1 MGRCTGQTGYPR
13 LPSRS
18 PDARLRH
25 PTQALAPSRAEAY
38 LLGMRPA
45 PSHAAQLAETLD
57 SRYAAL
63 HTAKEDAFWTARM
76 GLAEDAGSAQRE
88 LDRLDI
94 ELNSFLQDP
103 ARLGE
108 VRAALPGA
116 HEPALR
122 TRLEGWAR
130 TFESHVIE
138 SAAGRELAARVTQLE
153 GELEHARGE
162 MELGYRAKD
171 GSWVR
176 ATSVKL
182 AAMLRSEPDE
192 ALRRAAWDG
201 LRSIERFVLDHGF
214 LDVLRERNRLG
225 RMHGAEDYYDWKTR
239 RVEGMTKR
247 EVFACL
253 DELEALTRDA
263 ARRAVEALAARSGAA
278 AATPWNLNFMVSGDS
293 TREQDP
299 YFPFRDA
306 LARWGRSFAAL
317 GVRYRGAE
325 LVLDLVDR
333 SGKYENGF
341 MHGPVV
347 AWRRDAD
354 FVPARIHF
362 TANAIPGMVGSGHN
376 AMATLF
382 HEGGHAAHF
391 ANIDMPSPCFGQEFA
406 PTSVAFSETQSMLLD
421 SLLDDADWQHRYAL
435 DAHGRAMPMEM
446 HERAIDAS
454 QPFAAWRAR
463 AMLAVCY
470 GERALYEIPDA
481 ELSAE
486 RVLREL
492 RDVERRL
499 LFLEEGSPRPILAVP
514 HLLAGDSSAYYHGYV
529 LAEMAVH
536 QARAHFL
543 ARDGHLVDNPKV
555 GPELARIW
563 WQPGNSVRFDEFVRR
578 LCGSGLSAAPMARE
592 LNRDPET
599 AKREAREAIA
609 RLERVPRGPQ
619 RVELDARIRV
629 VHGRE
634 TVAVLDGD
642 FEAFSAA
649 FARWIDAQVAQAV
662 R

>member
-1 MGRCTGQTGYPR
+1 MAAPTPAAH
-13 LPSRS
+13 LADSL
-18 PDARLRH
+18 DAH
-25 PTQALAPSRAEAY
+25 
-38 LLGMRPA
+38 
-45 PSHAAQLAETLD
+45 
-57 SRYAAL
+57 YAAL

-76 GLAEDAGSAQRE
+76 GLAEDAATAQST

-103 ARLGE
+103 ARL
-108 VRAALPGA
+108 VQARAALTQA
-116 HEPALR
+116 RAALAQASEPELR
-122 TRLEGWAR
+122 TRLEGWVR
-130 TFESHVIE
+130 TFESHAID
-138 SAAGRELAARVTQLE
+138 SAQARELAARITQLE
-153 GELEHARGE
+153 GQLEHARGE
-162 MELGYRAKD
+162 MELGYRAPD
-171 GSWVR
+171 GTFVR

-182 AAMLRSEPDE
+182 AAMLRSETDE
-192 ALRRAAWDG
+192 RLRRAAWDG
-201 LRSIERFVLDHGF
+201 LRSIERFVLEHGF
-214 LDVLRERNRLG
+214 LEVLRERNRLG
-225 RMHGAEDYYDWKTR
+225 RMLGAEDYYDWKTR
-239 RVEGMTKR
+239 RVEGMSKAQ
-247 EVFACL
+247 VFAFL
-253 DELEALTRDA
+253 DELEALTRDS
-263 ARRAVEALAARSGAA
+263 ARRAVEALAARSGAS

-299 YFPFRDA
+299 YFPFRGA
-306 LARWGRSFAAL
+306 LDRWGRSFAAL

-333 SGKYENGF
+333 KGKYENGF

-347 AWRRDAD
+347 AWRREGA

-421 SLLDDADWQHRYAL
+421 SLLDDADWQQRYAL
-435 DAHGRAMPMEM
+435 DRDGRPMPIEM
-446 HERAIDAS
+446 HERAIRAS

-470 GERALYEIPDA
+470 GEKALYEIPDA
-481 ELSAE
+481 ELSVE
-486 RVLREL
+486 RVLAEL
-492 RDVERRL
+492 RAVERRL
-499 LFLEEGSPRPILAVP
+499 LFLDEGSPRPILAVP

-536 QARAHFL
+536 QARAHFV

-592 LNRDPET
+592 LNRDADT
-599 AKREAREAIA
+599 AIREARQSIE
-609 RLERVPRGPQ
+609 RLQRVPRGPT
-619 RVELDARIRV
+619 RVELDARVRV

-642 FEAFSAA
+642 FEAFSEQ
-649 FARWIDAQVAQAV
+649 FARWIDAQVAQGGS
-662 R
+662 

>member
-1 MGRCTGQTGYPR
+1 M
-13 LPSRS
+13 
-18 PDARLRH
+18 A
-25 PTQALAPSRAEAY
+25 APSPAA
-38 LLGMRPA
+38 LLA
-45 PSHAAQLAETLD
+45 DTLD
-57 SRYAAL
+57 ARYAAL
-63 HTAKEDAFWTARM
+63 HTAKEDTFWTARM
-76 GLAEDAGSAQRE
+76 GLAADAAAAQST

-103 ARLGE
+103 ARLAE
-108 VRAALPGA
+108 VLAALEQA
-116 HEPALR
+116 SEPELR
-122 TRLEGWAR
+122 TRLEGWVR
-130 TFESHVIE
+130 TFESHGID
-138 SAAGRELAARVTQLE
+138 SAQARELAARITQLE
-153 GELEHARGE
+153 GQLEHARGE
-162 MELGYRAKD
+162 MELGYRAPD
-171 GSWVR
+171 GSFVR

-182 AAMLRSEPDE
+182 AAMLRSESDE
-192 ALRRAAWDG
+192 RLRRAAWDG

-214 LDVLRERNRLG
+214 LEVLRERNRLG
-225 RMHGAEDYYDWKTR
+225 RMLGAEDYYDWKTR
-239 RVEGMTKR
+239 RVEGLTKA

-253 DELEALTRDA
+253 DELEALTRDS
-263 ARRAVEALAARSGAA
+263 ARRAVETLAARSGPA

-299 YFPFRDA
+299 YFPFRGA
-306 LARWGRSFAAL
+306 LDRWGRSFAAL
-317 GVRYRGAE
+317 GIRYRGAE

-333 SGKYENGF
+333 KGKYENGF

-347 AWRRDAD
+347 AWRRDGT
-354 FVPARIHF
+354 FQPARIHF

-435 DAHGRAMPMEM
+435 DRDGQPMPPEM
-446 HERAIDAS
+446 HERALRAS

-470 GERALYEIPDA
+470 GEKALYEIPEP

-486 RVLREL
+486 RVLAEL
-492 RDVERRL
+492 RAVEHRL
-499 LFLEEGSPRPILAVP
+499 LFLELGSPRPILAVP

-555 GPELARIW
+555 GPELARVW

-592 LNRDPET
+592 LNRDADT
-599 AKREAREAIA
+599 SIRDARNAIE
-609 RLERVPRGPQ
+609 RLQRVPRGPA
-619 RVELDARIRV
+619 RVELDARVRV
-629 VHGRE
+629 VHGSE

-642 FEAFSAA
+642 FEAFSAQ
-649 FARWIDAQVAQAV
+649 FERWIDAQVA
-662 R
+662 RGES

>member
-1 MGRCTGQTGYPR
+1 
-13 LPSRS
+13 
-18 PDARLRH
+18 
-25 PTQALAPSRAEAY
+25 
-38 LLGMRPA
+38 
-45 PSHAAQLAETLD
+45 TLD
-57 SRYAAL
+57 ARYAAL

-76 GLAEDAGSAQRE
+76 GLAADAAAAQST

-103 ARLGE
+103 ARLAE
-108 VRAALPGA
+108 VRAALA
-116 HEPALR
+116 HSSEPELR
-122 TRLEGWAR
+122 TRLEGWVR
-130 TFESHVIE
+130 TFESHVID
-138 SAAGRELAARVTQLE
+138 SAQARELAARITQLE
-153 GELEHARGE
+153 GQLEHARGE
-162 MELGYRAKD
+162 MELGYRASD
-171 GSWVR
+171 GSFVR

-182 AAMLRSEPDE
+182 AAMLRSESDE
-192 ALRRAAWDG
+192 RLRRAAWDG

-214 LDVLRERNRLG
+214 LEVLRERNRLG
-225 RMHGAEDYYDWKTR
+225 RMLGAEDYYDWKTR
-239 RVEGMTKR
+239 RVEGLTKA

-253 DELEALTRDA
+253 DELEALTRDS
-263 ARRAVEALAARSGAA
+263 ARRAVEALAARSGPA

-299 YFPFRDA
+299 YFPFRGA
-306 LARWGRSFAAL
+306 LDRWGRSFASL
-317 GVRYRGAE
+317 GIRYRGAQ

-333 SGKYENGF
+333 KGKYENGF

-347 AWRRDAD
+347 AWRRAGAL
-354 FVPARIHF
+354 VPARIHF

-435 DAHGRAMPMEM
+435 DRDGQPMPMEM
-446 HERAIDAS
+446 HERALRAS

-470 GERALYEIPDA
+470 GEKALYEIPDA

-486 RVLREL
+486 RVLAQL
-492 RDVERRL
+492 RAVERRL
-499 LFLEEGSPRPILAVP
+499 LFLELGSPRPILAVP

-555 GPELARIW
+555 GPELARVW

-592 LNRDPET
+592 LNRDADT
-599 AKREAREAIA
+599 AIRDARNAIE
-609 RLERVPRGPQ
+609 RVQRVPRGPA
-619 RVELDARIRV
+619 RVELDARVRV
-629 VHGRE
+629 VHGSE

-642 FEAFSAA
+642 FEAFSAQ
-649 FARWIDAQVAQAV
+649 FERWIDAQVA
-662 R
+662 RGGS

>member
-1 MGRCTGQTGYPR
+1 MAA
-13 LPSRS
+13 PS
-18 PDARLRH
+18 PAARL
-25 PTQALAPSRAEAY
+25 AD
-38 LLGMRPA
+38 
-45 PSHAAQLAETLD
+45 TLD
-57 SRYAAL
+57 ARYAAL

-76 GLAEDAGSAQRE
+76 GLAADAAAAQST

-103 ARLGE
+103 ARLAE
-108 VRAALPGA
+108 VRAALA
-116 HEPALR
+116 HSSEPELR
-122 TRLEGWAR
+122 TRLEGWVR
-130 TFESHVIE
+130 TFESHVID
-138 SAAGRELAARVTQLE
+138 SAQARELAARITQLE
-153 GELEHARGE
+153 GQLEHARGE
-162 MELGYRAKD
+162 MELGYRASD
-171 GSWVR
+171 GSFVR

-182 AAMLRSEPDE
+182 AAMLRSESDE
-192 ALRRAAWDG
+192 RLRRAAWDG

-214 LDVLRERNRLG
+214 LEVLRERNRLG
-225 RMHGAEDYYDWKTR
+225 RMLGAEDYYDWKTR
-239 RVEGMTKR
+239 RVEGLTKA

-253 DELEALTRDA
+253 DELEALTRDS
-263 ARRAVEALAARSGAA
+263 ARRAVEALAARSGPA

-299 YFPFRDA
+299 YFPFRGA
-306 LARWGRSFAAL
+306 LDRWGRSFASL
-317 GVRYRGAE
+317 GIRYRGAQ

-333 SGKYENGF
+333 KGKYENGF

-347 AWRRDAD
+347 AWRRAGAL
-354 FVPARIHF
+354 VPARIHF

-435 DAHGRAMPMEM
+435 DRDGQPMPMEM
-446 HERAIDAS
+446 HERALRAS

-470 GERALYEIPDA
+470 GEKALYEIPDA

-486 RVLREL
+486 RVLAQL
-492 RDVERRL
+492 RAVERRL
-499 LFLEEGSPRPILAVP
+499 LFLELGSPRPILAVP

-555 GPELARIW
+555 GPELARVW

-592 LNRDPET
+592 LNRDADT
-599 AKREAREAIA
+599 AIRDARNAIE
-609 RLERVPRGPQ
+609 RVQRVPRGPA
-619 RVELDARIRV
+619 RVELDARVRV
-629 VHGRE
+629 VHGSE

-642 FEAFSAA
+642 FEAFSAQ
-649 FARWIDAQVAQAV
+649 FERWIDAQVA
-662 R
+662 RGGS